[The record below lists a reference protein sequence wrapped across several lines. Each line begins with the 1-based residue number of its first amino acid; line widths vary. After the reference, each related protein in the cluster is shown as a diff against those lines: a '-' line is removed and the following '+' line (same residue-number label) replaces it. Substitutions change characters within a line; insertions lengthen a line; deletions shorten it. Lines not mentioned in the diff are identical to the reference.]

1 MTGKAQTLKT
11 YRVVF
16 AQSIL
21 SEFKVSAPDAN
32 AAEEL
37 AGQLYEQRNGIDS
50 LAAHLPDSQWV
61 GDGYEVVTV
70 DERA

>member
-1 MTGKAQTLKT
+1 MTQTLKT

-21 SEFKVSAPDAN
+21 STFEVSAPDAE

-50 LAAHLPDSQWV
+50 LAAHLLELQWI